1 MTEARPVIG
10 IVGAGTMGR
19 GIAQLFVQSGHPVLL
34 HDTVP
39 GAAEFGATQI
49 REAIGRAVAKGRLPE
64 TAAAAGA
71 TGLVAV
77 ETPAELAPARVI
89 VEAIVEDLGA
99 KQSLFRALE
108 GIVGEAA
115 ILATNTSSL
124 SVSAIAA
131 GCRIPARV
139 AGFHFFNP
147 APVMRLVEIVR
158 GLRTAPQT
166 IEALS
171 ALAHAVGHE
180 SVIVA
185 DVPGFVV
192 NHAGRA
198 LTTEGL
204 RLLQEGVADIH
215 TIDAIAREAV
225 GLPLGPFELM
235 DLIGLDVVAAV
246 MASLYAQHFH
256 EPRFRPTPALSAR
269 VAAGLLGRKS
279 GEGFYRYVDGRAV
292 VPPGEPSPAAPDRPI
307 WVSPKEMH
315 LRDAVAALLAEA
327 GAAIA
332 SKPTADAILVV
343 TPFGFDTTEEC
354 VRQGLAPERTVAVD
368 ALFGLSRRMT
378 LAGTP
383 ATEPAAIAVV
393 RAGLERTGRKVS
405 VIQDSP
411 GLVAPRIAAQIVNTA
426 ADIAQQQI
434 AAPADIDRAAIR
446 ALGYPMGPL
455 ALGDRLGA
463 ATVLR
468 ILEELQAMTGDP
480 RYRPSPWLRRRARLG
495 LSLMAVMSA
504 RL

>member
-19 GIAQLFVQSGHPVLL
+19 GIAQLFVQSGYPTLL
-34 HDTVP
+34 HDAVP
-39 GAAEFGATQI
+39 GAAEAGVAQI
-49 REAIGRAVAKGRLPE
+49 REAIARAVAKGRLPE
-64 TAAAAGA
+64 TAVA
-71 TGLVAV
+71 TAENALVVV
-77 ETPAELAPARVI
+77 ETLADLAPAQVI
-89 VEAIVEDLGA
+89 VEAIVEDLDA
-99 KQSLFRALE
+99 KRSLFRALE
-108 GIVGEAA
+108 DSVGEPT

-124 SVSAIAA
+124 SISAIAA
-131 GCRIPARV
+131 GCKTPARV

-215 TIDAIAREAV
+215 TLDAIAREAV

-256 EPRFRPTPALSAR
+256 EPRFRPTPALSVR

-279 GEGFYRYVDGRAV
+279 GEGFYRYADGRAV
-292 VPPGEPSPAAPDRPI
+292 VPPEEPAPVAPHRPI
-307 WVSPKEMH
+307 WVSPKETH
-315 LRDAVAALLAEA
+315 LRDAVAALLAET
-327 GAAIA
+327 GAALVE
-332 SKPTADAILVV
+332 KPTADAVLVV
-343 TPFGFDTTEEC
+343 TPYGMDATEEC

-368 ALFGLSRRMT
+368 AFFGLARRMT

-383 ATEPAAIAVV
+383 ATDPGAIRLVQAAFE
-393 RAGLERTGRKVS
+393 RAARKVS

-426 ADIAQQQI
+426 AEIAQQHI
-434 AAPADIDRAAIR
+434 AAPADIDRASIR
-446 ALGYPMGPL
+446 ALGYPVGPL

-468 ILEELQAMTGDP
+468 ILEELQTLTGDP

-495 LSLMAVMSA
+495 LSLLAVEC
-504 RL
+504 